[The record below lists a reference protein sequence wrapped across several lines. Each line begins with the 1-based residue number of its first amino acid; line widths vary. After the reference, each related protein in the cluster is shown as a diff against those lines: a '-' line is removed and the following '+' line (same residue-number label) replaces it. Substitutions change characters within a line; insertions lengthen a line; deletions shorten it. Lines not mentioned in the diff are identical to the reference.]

1 MIFLIPF
8 FLSFQDPVPEED
20 LMEKVMEAVDQ
31 VKQGFLDLDR
41 QLHISMGKVDAN
53 PEGGSE
59 LRKSLGQAARGEK
72 QGGKNRISFFD
83 SRGKSQSIDQERPNE
98 LED

>member
-1 MIFLIPF
+1 MHLNRTAPNSSDATAAGWFL
-8 FLSFQDPVPEED
+8 
-20 LMEKVMEAVDQ
+20 K
-31 VKQGFLDLDR
+31 
-41 QLHISMGKVDAN
+41 
-53 PEGGSE
+53 
-59 LRKSLGQAARGEK
+59 AAK